1 MLTGTIT
8 NAARQLG
15 VTQPAVSKQ
24 IANLE
29 TYLGA
34 KLFLRSNT
42 QLKPTQIA
50 YKILDEFEKVHA
62 TFDRFVDTVSV
73 AAKQQK
79 DVIKIGALPLYAD
92 TIAPKV
98 ISTFYRR
105 FPNVFCI
112 VEVFPNDALIKAVQT
127 GEVDLGFTSTPSGIS
142 SFAEHALLAEPAV
155 VVMPKSHSLAKST
168 TISISQIE
176 EEPIISL
183 PPSSPFQQALDGFF
197 SAHNFAPN
205 CIMHART
212 QTMIIS
218 LVRHGVGLSV
228 LSNSIAELFKHHL
241 HYASIKEEFEWRC
254 GIIARNDSARSNL
267 VGEFLTIA
275 EMTMKSAEI
284 SASNTQ

>member
-1 MLTGTIT
+1 MLTGTVT
-8 NAARQLG
+8 NAARRLG

-29 TYLGA
+29 AYFGA

-50 YKILDEFEKVHA
+50 YKILDEFEKVHT
-62 TFDRFVDTVSV
+62 TFDRFIDTVSV
-73 AAKQQK
+73 AAKRQK

-98 ISTFYRR
+98 ISTFYER

-127 GEVDLGFTSTPSGIS
+127 GEVDLGFTSTPSRIS
-142 SFAEHALLAEPAV
+142 SFAEHVLLAEPAV
-155 VVMPKSHSLAKST
+155 VVMPKGHSLAKNT
-168 TISISQIE
+168 TISISQID
-176 EEPIISL
+176 EEPMISL
-183 PPSSPFQQALDGFF
+183 PPSSPFQQALDAFF
-197 SAHNFAPN
+197 SAYDFAPN

-228 LSNSIAELFKHHL
+228 LSNSIAKLFKHHV
-241 HYASIKEEFEWRC
+241 HYANIKEGFEWRC
-254 GIIARNDSARSNL
+254 GIITKNDTARSHL
-267 VGEFLTIA
+267 TSEFLAIARLTI
-275 EMTMKSAEI
+275 KSVGI
-284 SASNTQ
+284 N